1 MTLSLRILLI
11 IASLVTMWWILHKI
25 RKLKVKMEDAI
36 FWVVFSGV
44 LLILALFPQ
53 ISFWLSDL
61 IGIASPA
68 NLVFLLI
75 MCLALEKIFTLSIC
89 VSALEERVSV
99 LSAEVALRSQ
109 AQEKQ
114 IEQIENEQ
122 EENTKEE
129 VAQDAV

>member
-1 MTLSLRILLI
+1 MSLSLRILLI
-11 IASLVTMWWILHKI
+11 IASFATMWWILHKI

-36 FWVVFSGV
+36 FWVVFSAV
-44 LLILALFPQ
+44 LLILAVFPQ

-99 LSAEVALRSQ
+99 LSAEVALR
-109 AQEKQ
+109 
-114 IEQIENEQ
+114 
-122 EENTKEE
+122 
-129 VAQDAV
+129 